1 MPKKPEKKF
10 SLRNVHMLLLSRMLA
25 IITRQ
30 HILSVF
36 FKKDHFS
43 NVTVLKYEKLTD
55 ISCTKVGRKICGQ

>member
-10 SLRNVHMLLLSRMLA
+10 SLRNVHKLLLSRMLA

-30 HILSVF
+30 RILSVF

-43 NVTVLKYEKLTD
+43 NVTGLKYEKLTD
-55 ISCTKVGRKICGQ
+55 IS